1 MVGQNND
8 WTFSCRGNSGWKNS
22 VLLGR
27 AFHEL
32 PPLNN
37 YLYTFFCFSSISS
50 ALTKDIFLLFVV
62 MVFYRERPMNHT
74 YEQLRDL
81 DD

>member
-1 MVGQNND
+1 MSGL
-8 WTFSCRGNSGWKNS
+8 SAAASNSGWKNS

-37 YLYTFFCFSSISS
+37 YLYISFLFSSIYS
-50 ALTKDIFLLFVV
+50 ALTIDIFVIILGYGFPHGEVKEPSI
-62 MVFYRERPMNHT
+62 RAA
-74 YEQLRDL
+74 QKA
-81 DD
+81 